1 MQLLTARQA
10 AQMLGVKTLFLYQLI
25 QKRKIPYRALP
36 GNGKRK
42 VYRFDKDELEAWVKE
57 Q

>member
-1 MQLLTARQA
+1 MQLLTTRQA
-10 AQMLGVKTLFLYQLI
+10 AQMLGVKPLFLYQLI
-25 QKRKIPYRALP
+25 QKQKIPYKALP

-42 VYRFDKDELEAWVKE
+42 VYRFDQAELEAWVKE

>member
-1 MQLLTARQA
+1 MQLLTTRQA

-25 QKRKIPYRALP
+25 QKKKIPFRALP
-36 GNGKRK
+36 GNGTRK
-42 VYRFDKDELEAWVKE
+42 IYRFDQAELEAWVKE